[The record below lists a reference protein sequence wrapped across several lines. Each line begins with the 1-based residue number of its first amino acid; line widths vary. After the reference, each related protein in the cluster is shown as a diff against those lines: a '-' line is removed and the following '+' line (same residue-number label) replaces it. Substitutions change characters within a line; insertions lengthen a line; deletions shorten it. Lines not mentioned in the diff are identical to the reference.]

1 MSIAS
6 NIQGSIAQITISG
19 RFDFQLNRRFKEAYA
34 HLIQNDHVREIGV
47 ELSLVEYIDSSALG
61 MLMLLNQHANSR
73 NKSVT
78 LLNPSGVASHVLD
91 VANFSKLFNILH
103 IAPDANPA

>member
-6 NIQGSIAQITISG
+6 NIQGSTAQITISG
-19 RFDFQLNRRFKEAYA
+19 RFDFQLNRKFKEAYA
-34 HLIQNDHVREIGV
+34 HLIQNEHVREIGV
-47 ELSLVEYIDSSALG
+47 ELSLVDYIDSSALG
-61 MLMLLNQHANSR
+61 MLMLLNDHANSR

-91 VANFSKLFNILH
+91 VANFHALFTIAH
-103 IAPDANPA
+103 ISPNSDPA